1 MPSIKPFTVLAA
13 LLLLAVG
20 QSLAQQNYPNKPIR
34 FLLPYPPG
42 GSTDT
47 FSRIVTQKLSEN
59 LGQQVVVE
67 NRPGGNTIIGTEAM
81 AKAAPDGYTIGL
93 VASTYA
99 INPSLFKL
107 PYDPAKDLTP
117 IIQAGFS
124 SLVLVVHPS
133 MPIKTFKEFLAYAKA
148 NPGKLNYG
156 TVGSGSV
163 THLASE
169 MFEDV
174 AGIDTVNVPYKGTA
188 PMLTDLIGGQLH
200 YALDTPAT
208 SIPHLKS
215 GKLRGIA
222 VASAKRSSAMPD
234 IPTMTEAGLP
244 FEISAWLGIVAPAG
258 TPKEIVNK
266 LNAEINKIL
275 QLPDVRERL
284 AVSALEPGGGT
295 PEQFAAVI
303 RADLAR
309 WPAIVKKANV
319 KVE

>member
-1 MPSIKPFTVLAA
+1 MPSIKQIASVAA

-20 QSLAQQNYPNKPIR
+20 QSLAQQSYPNKPIR

-42 GSTDT
+42 GSTDI
-47 FSRIVTQKLSEN
+47 FSRIVSQKLSES
-59 LGQQVVVE
+59 LGQQVLVE
-67 NRPGGNTIIGTEAM
+67 NRPGGNSIIGTDAL
-81 AKAAPDGYTIGL
+81 AKAAPDGYSIGL
-93 VASTYA
+93 VATTYA

-107 PYDPAKDLTP
+107 PYDPAKDLIP

-133 MPIKTFKEFLAYAKA
+133 VPVTTLKEFLTYAKA

-156 TVGSGSV
+156 TVGSGSI

-169 MFEDV
+169 LFEDV

-188 PMLTDLIGGQLH
+188 PMVTDLIGGQLH
-200 YALDTPAT
+200 YALDTPVT

-215 GKLRGIA
+215 SKLRGIA

-234 IPTMTEAGLP
+234 IPTMVEAGLP
-244 FEISAWLGIVAPAG
+244 FEISAWLGIMAPAG
-258 TPKEIVNK
+258 TPKEIVSK

-275 QLPDVRERL
+275 LLPEVRERL
-284 AVSALEPGGGT
+284 AASALEPGGGD
-295 PEQFAAVI
+295 PEQLAAVI
-303 RADLAR
+303 KADLAR

>member
-1 MPSIKPFTVLAA
+1 MPWIKRFAAITA
-13 LLLLAVG
+13 LLLLAAG
-20 QSLAQQNYPNKPIR
+20 QSLAQQSYPSKPIR

-47 FSRIVTQKLSEN
+47 FSRIVAQKLSES

-67 NRPGGNTIIGTEAM
+67 NRPGGNTIIGTEAL
-81 AKAAPDGYTIGL
+81 AKAAPDGHTIGL
-93 VASTYA
+93 VASTYT

-107 PYDPAKDLTP
+107 PYDPAKDLIP

-133 MPIKTFKEFLAYAKA
+133 VPVKTFKEFLAYAKA

-156 TVGSGSV
+156 TVGSGSI

-169 MFEDV
+169 MFEDI
-174 AGIDTVNVPYKGTA
+174 AGIDAVNVPYKGTA

-200 YALDTPAT
+200 YALDTPVT

-215 GKLRGIA
+215 GKLRGLA
-222 VASAKRSSAMPD
+222 VASPKRSPAIPD
-234 IPTMTEAGLP
+234 IPTMAEAGLP
-244 FEISAWLGIVAPAG
+244 FEVVAWLGIMAPAG
-258 TPKEIVNK
+258 TAKEIVNK
-266 LNAEINKIL
+266 LNAEINRIL
-275 QLPDVRERL
+275 QFPDVRERL

-295 PEQFAAVI
+295 PEQFAAI
-303 RADLAR
+303 IKADLAR